1 MWEKGDRMKDSSH
14 PQEQEMLPFVNALRQ
29 FFVVAGVTKSAQA
42 EDRHVVPAYLAR
54 IASGVLET
62 MTQLKPAAPAE
73 ITTLPLDFTDS
84 TSATA
89 GFAGA
94 YSGSVSIHCPT
105 TLATVLASRMTGL
118 DDIDEPE
125 IIHDAL
131 AEMAGV
137 LAGEIKQALSV
148 SGLDI
153 QMATPGVV
161 SGSHYL
167 LSAAN
172 HQRVTV
178 TFMLEGAPIHI
189 SMVAER
195 NRFLHAAAAELRD
208 KREWLSLAVEGGR
221 LGLWHWE
228 PATGK
233 ARYSDEWAT
242 MLGYESKDLI
252 LDIMTWESLVH
263 PDDLPRLQA
272 TLREYRSGQ
281 CTSNETEHRLAHSSG
296 EWRWIL
302 ARGRVV
308 EHHDDGTPKLVAGTQ
323 LDITERKTAELALYE
338 SRQEL
343 KCLNEQLEERVAEE
357 ILKNRDKESRLR
369 QQEKLVSIGQL
380 AAGVAHEINNPMAF
394 IAGNLK
400 VLAQYFEQI
409 TAYSRPLQTR
419 KGATAA
425 EMEYILT
432 DGADVISESMEG
444 AERVTKIVADLKS
457 FSRVDALESE
467 PMALPVCMES
477 ALNLCIN
484 ELKYKA
490 TIRKEYGPMPEILCN
505 PGQLNQVF
513 LHLLVN
519 AGQAIVPPGEITL
532 RCWHDDEF
540 VYASVGDTGTGIPEK
555 VKNRLFEPF
564 FTTKDVGKG
573 TGLGL
578 SVSYEI
584 VKNHQGEIL
593 VESEPGK
600 GSTFTVKLPRTLET
614 HYS

>member
-1 MWEKGDRMKDSSH
+1 ME
-14 PQEQEMLPFVNALRQ
+14 PLPQQEQEMQPFVNALRN
-29 FFVVAGVTKSAQA
+29 FFNVVGATKSGDA
-42 EDRHVVPAYLAR
+42 EYRQVVPGYLAQM
-54 IASGVLET
+54 AAGVLET
-62 MTQLKPAAPAE
+62 MTQLSPATPAE
-73 ITTLPLDFTDS
+73 NTTLPTEFNNS

-105 TLATVLASRMTGL
+105 TLAGILAGRMTGIE
-118 DDIDEPE
+118 DIDEPE

-137 LAGEIKQALSV
+137 LAGEIKQTLSV

-153 QMATPGVV
+153 QMSTPGVV

-167 LSAAN
+167 LTAAN

-178 TFMLEGAPIHI
+178 TFMLEGGPIHF

-195 NRFLHAAAAELRD
+195 NRFLHAAATELRD

-242 MLGYESKDLI
+242 MLGYEAKDLI

-263 PDDLPRLQA
+263 PDDLPVVRGILK
-272 TLREYRSGQ
+272 EYLAGHSPAY
-281 CTSNETEHRLAHSSG
+281 EAEHRLLNSSG

-302 ARGRVV
+302 TRGRVV
-308 EHHDDGTPKLVAGTQ
+308 ERHDDGTAKLVAGTH
-323 LDITERKTAELALYE
+323 LDITERKVAELALYE

-343 KCLNEQLEERVAEE
+343 RILNEQLEERVVEE
-357 ILKNRDKESRLR
+357 VRKNREKESRLR
-369 QQEKLVSIGQL
+369 QQEKLASIGQL

-394 IAGNLK
+394 ISCNLR
-400 VLAQYFEQI
+400 VLAQYFDQI
-409 TAYSRPLQTR
+409 VGYNRFLREEEEGKSSG
-419 KGATAA
+419 KGAKSR
-425 EMEYILT
+425 EIEYILT
-432 DGADVISESMEG
+432 DGIDVIAESLEG
-444 AERVTKIVADLKS
+444 AKRVSKIVADLKS
-457 FSRVDALESE
+457 FSRVDTMENEPIALS
-467 PMALPVCMES
+467 VCMDS
-477 ALNLCIN
+477 ALNICLN
-484 ELKYKA
+484 ELKYVA
-490 TIRKEYGPMPEILCN
+490 TVLKEYAPVPEVLCN
-505 PGQLNQVF
+505 PGQMNQVF
-513 LHLLVN
+513 LNLLIN
-519 AGQAIVPPGEITL
+519 AGQAISPPGEITL
-532 RCWHDDEF
+532 RCWHDEEF
-540 VYASVGDTGTGIPEK
+540 VYASVGDTGGGIPPEIRG
-555 VKNRLFEPF
+555 RLFEPF

-584 VKNHQGEIL
+584 VKNHNGELL
-593 VESEPGK
+593 VASELGK
-600 GSTFTVKLPRTLET
+600 GSTFTVKLHRTP
-614 HYS
+614 

>member
-1 MWEKGDRMKDSSH
+1 MTAA
-14 PQEQEMLPFVNALRQ
+14 PQPHEQEMQPFINALRQ
-29 FFVVAGVTKSAQA
+29 FFNVVGGAKSAGA
-42 EDRHVVPAYLAR
+42 EYGQVVPAYLAQM
-54 IASGVLET
+54 AAGVLET
-62 MTQLKPAAPAE
+62 MAQFKPELPAQS
-73 ITTLPLDFTDS
+73 TVLPTSFTDS

-105 TLATVLASRMTGL
+105 TLAAVLAARMTGL

-125 IIHDAL
+125 VIHDAL

-137 LAGEIKQALSV
+137 LAGEIKQTLSV

-167 LSAAN
+167 LTAAN

-178 TFMLEGAPIHI
+178 TFILEGGPIHF

-195 NRFLHAAAAELRD
+195 NRFLHAAATELRD

-242 MLGYESKDLI
+242 MLGYEVKDLI

-263 PDDLPRLQA
+263 PDDLPVVRGILK
-272 TLREYRSGQ
+272 EYLSGRS
-281 CTSNETEHRLAHSSG
+281 SSYEAEHRLLNSSG

-302 ARGRVV
+302 TRGRVV
-308 EHHDDGTPKLVAGTQ
+308 EKNDDGTPKLVAGTH
-323 LDITERKTAELALYE
+323 LDITERKEAELALYE
-338 SRQEL
+338 SRQAL

-357 ILKNRDKESRLR
+357 VRKNREKESRLR
-369 QQEKLVSIGQL
+369 QQEKLASIGQL

-394 IAGNLK
+394 ISGNLR
-400 VLAQYFEQI
+400 VLADYFNQIVQYNNTLQEQGVGLGDSGEI
-409 TAYSRPLQTR
+409 
-419 KGATAA
+419 
-425 EMEYILT
+425 EYILT
-432 DGADVISESMEG
+432 DGVDVIAESLNG
-444 AERVTKIVADLKS
+444 AERVTKIVSDLRS
-457 FSRVDALESE
+457 FSRVDAMESE
-467 PMALPVCMES
+467 PMALSLCMES
-477 ALNLCIN
+477 ALNICRN
-484 ELKYKA
+484 GMKYAA
-490 TIRKEYGPMPEILCN
+490 TIRKEYAPIPEVLCN

-513 LHLLVN
+513 LNLLVN
-519 AGQAIVPPGEITL
+519 AGQAISPPGEITL
-532 RCWHDDEF
+532 RCWHDEGF
-540 VYASVGDTGTGIPEK
+540 VYASVTDNGEGIPEE
-555 VKNRLFEPF
+555 VRERLFEPF

-573 TGLGL
+573 IGLGL

-584 VKNHQGEIL
+584 IKNHQGEIL
-593 VESEPGK
+593 VASEMGK
-600 GSTFTVKLPRTLET
+600 GSTFTVKLPRTPEAE
-614 HYS
+614 

>member
-1 MWEKGDRMKDSSH
+1 MTAA
-14 PQEQEMLPFVNALRQ
+14 PQPHEQEMQPFINALRQ
-29 FFVVAGVTKSAQA
+29 FFNVVGGTKSAGA
-42 EDRHVVPAYLAR
+42 EYGQVVPAYLAQM
-54 IASGVLET
+54 AAGVLET
-62 MTQLKPAAPAE
+62 MAQLKPDLPAQS
-73 ITTLPLDFTDS
+73 TVLPTSFTDS

-105 TLATVLASRMTGL
+105 TLAAVLAARMTGL

-125 IIHDAL
+125 VIHDAL

-137 LAGEIKQALSV
+137 LAGEIKQTLSV

-167 LSAAN
+167 LTAAN

-178 TFMLEGAPIHI
+178 TFMLEGGPIHF

-195 NRFLHAAAAELRD
+195 NRFLHAAATELRD

-242 MLGYESKDLI
+242 MLGYEVKDLI

-263 PDDLPRLQA
+263 PDDLPMVRGILQ
-272 TLREYRSGQ
+272 EYLSGQ
-281 CTSNETEHRLAHSSG
+281 SPSYEAEHRLLNSSG

-302 ARGRVV
+302 TRGRVV
-308 EHHDDGTPKLVAGTQ
+308 EKNDDGSPKLVAGTH
-323 LDITERKTAELALYE
+323 LDITERKEAELALYE
-338 SRQEL
+338 SRQAL

-357 ILKNRDKESRLR
+357 VRKNREKESRLR
-369 QQEKLVSIGQL
+369 QQEKLASIGQL

-394 IAGNLK
+394 ISGNLR
-400 VLAQYFEQI
+400 VLADYFNQIVQYNSTLMGQ
-409 TAYSRPLQTR
+409 
-419 KGATAA
+419 GAGLGNSG
-425 EMEYILT
+425 EIEYILT
-432 DGADVISESMEG
+432 DGVDVIAESLQG
-444 AERVTKIVADLKS
+444 AERVTKIVSDLRS
-457 FSRVDALESE
+457 FSRVDAMESE
-467 PMALPVCMES
+467 PMALSVCMDS
-477 ALNLCIN
+477 ALNICRN
-484 ELKYKA
+484 GMKYAA
-490 TIRKEYGPMPEILCN
+490 TIRKEYAPIPEVLCN

-513 LHLLVN
+513 LNLLVN
-519 AGQAIVPPGEITL
+519 AGQAISPPGEITL
-532 RCWHDDEF
+532 RCWHDEGF
-540 VYASVGDTGTGIPEK
+540 VYASVTDNGEGIPEE
-555 VKNRLFEPF
+555 VRERLFEPF

-573 TGLGL
+573 IGLGL

-584 VKNHQGEIL
+584 IKNHQGEIL
-593 VESEPGK
+593 VASEMGK
-600 GSTFTVKLPRTLET
+600 GSTFTVKLPRTPQAE
-614 HYS
+614 